1 MNARLKLPKQSVA
14 GGRGR
19 YRVPLPPFAWY
30 RPGNYLPKSRLKTTI
45 WVLLI
50 LVFLCAVTYLFRKP
64 ILTSLGDALV
74 YESEL
79 QPADV
84 IVVLGGGETFRA
96 EQAAK
101 LYHEG
106 YSKKLLVLLPKS
118 LPDDAP
124 YGDLIDMERKL
135 VEMVLAFRHVPQ
147 NQIDWAKRPVFST
160 YEETLLLREWMETHH
175 AKSAIVVSGY
185 FQSSRAQWVLDR
197 AFANTDIRIHVTP
210 APEPDISAK
219 NWWTDIDGI
228 LTVQNEYVKYAYYR
242 LRGLLGRQ

>member
-1 MNARLKLPKQSVA
+1 MNARLKLPKQSSA

-30 RPGNYLPKSRLKTTI
+30 RSTTKSTKSRLKI
-45 WVLLI
+45 IFWVFLS
-50 LVFLCAVTYLFRKP
+50 LVVLCAVAYLFRKP

-84 IVVLGGGETFRA
+84 IIVLGGGGTLRA

-106 YSKKLLVLLPKS
+106 YAKKLLVLLPKT

-124 YGDLIDMERKL
+124 YRDLIDMERKL
-135 VEMVLAFRHVPQ
+135 VEMVLAYRHVPQ
-147 NQIDWAKRPVFST
+147 NQIDWAGRPVFST
-160 YEETLLLREWMETHH
+160 YEETMLIREWMETHH
-175 AKSAIVVSGY
+175 AHSAIVVSGY

-197 AFANTDIRIHVTP
+197 AFQDTDIQVQVTP
-210 APEPDISAK
+210 APEPDISAE

-228 LTVQNEYVKYAYYR
+228 LNVQNEYVKYAYYR